1 MLIFSEEPSY
11 TIQVQNHFHLSQFSS
26 EDEDNF
32 TLEDSFHLTNRASDL
47 NSSLRKA
54 LLLTYVKW
62 TTDKVMYD
70 LVAEE

>member
-1 MLIFSEEPSY
+1 M
-11 TIQVQNHFHLSQFSS
+11 QNHFHQFSS

-32 TLEDSFHLTNRASDL
+32 TLEDSFHLTNRASNL

-54 LLLTYVKW
+54 FLLTYIKW